1 MKIIQDYI
9 KEIGIVISYISMLVA
24 CYIFDWKPFGIFI
37 SYLIEIVVLLFVYVM
52 LRVKDEKRN
61 PRKYRYRKVQPIS
74 NLFIGLV
81 PLVLFQY
88 FMIGWMSEFI
98 DPDQNFTKQNLL
110 LTKEVLYAVVS
121 MIVLYSIKAAQI
133 TTHKE
138 RLIVFQDNF
147 IIKVLALTGTNILG
161 FTLVIS
167 LEIKSLLL
175 VLTIMV
181 IIRIIIEIYF
191 GRKMKFI

>member
-1 MKIIQDYI
+1 
-9 KEIGIVISYISMLVA
+9 MLVA
-24 CYIFDWKPFGIFI
+24 CYVFDWKPFGIFI

-74 NLFIGLV
+74 NLLIGLI

-88 FMIGWMSEFI
+88 FMIGWMSEII
-98 DPDQNFTKQNLL
+98 DPEQNFTKQNLL

-133 TTHKE
+133 ATHKE
-138 RLIVFQDNF
+138 RLFVFQNNF

-167 LEIKSLLL
+167 LEVKSLLY

-191 GRKMKFI
+191 GRKMKSI